1 MPLTTLPVK
10 GCVRERPPEG
20 RNERMATG
28 AVEVVA
34 SSITILNGANPKLP
48 FFVSE
53 AEAKAAGE
61 EAPREELRLRHR
73 HLDLRRPAMQRR
85 LRARAEVVKAMR
97 RYLEDEERF
106 VELETP
112 ILTKSTPEGARDYV
126 VASRVQQGQFYALP
140 QSPQLFKQLLM
151 VAGYDRYMQ
160 FARCFRDEDLRADRQ
175 PEFTQLDLEMSFVDQ
190 QTVLTMAEGLMR
202 HVFEHVGGILLP
214 RVFSRMTYAE
224 AMERFGSD
232 KPDLRFGL
240 ELVDVSAVVDG
251 CGFKVFDGAVQ
262 AGGCVKAL
270 RVPAEHAKGISN
282 VRVKK
287 GDVLQAAQRGGAR
300 GLAYARVA
308 MPEGGEG
315 GALRLDAIA
324 AIKDN
329 IAGERLE
336 ALLEALGP
344 CEEGDL
350 LLFGAGDTPTVNAS
364 MSAVRLHL
372 GADLGLIEAS
382 DQPHSVLWVT
392 DWPMFEFNAD
402 EQRLE
407 ALHHPFT
414 APALP
419 PGEAASA
426 ESLRGAKAYAY
437 DLVYNGV
444 EVGGG
449 SLRIHRA
456 EVQRAV
462 LESIGMSATEA
473 EAQFGFLL
481 RALEDGAPPHGGL
494 AFGVDRLVMLLT
506 GTSSIRDVIAFPKT
520 TAAQCLLTKA
530 PSGVSQAQLEELSLA
545 ITAKRGDASEAPGN
559 EDDGKEP

>member
-1 MPLTTLPVK
+1 
-10 GCVRERPPEG
+10 
-20 RNERMATG
+20 MATG

-262 AGGCVKAL
+262 GGGCVKAL

-336 ALLEALGP
+336 ALL
-344 CEEGDL
+344 
-350 LLFGAGDTPTVNAS
+350 
-364 MSAVRLHL
+364 
-372 GADLGLIEAS
+372 
-382 DQPHSVLWVT
+382 
-392 DWPMFEFNAD
+392 
-402 EQRLE
+402 
-407 ALHHPFT
+407 
-414 APALP
+414 
-419 PGEAASA
+419 
-426 ESLRGAKAYAY
+426 
-437 DLVYNGV
+437 
-444 EVGGG
+444 
-449 SLRIHRA
+449 
-456 EVQRAV
+456 
-462 LESIGMSATEA
+462 
-473 EAQFGFLL
+473 
-481 RALEDGAPPHGGL
+481 
-494 AFGVDRLVMLLT
+494 
-506 GTSSIRDVIAFPKT
+506 
-520 TAAQCLLTKA
+520 
-530 PSGVSQAQLEELSLA
+530 
-545 ITAKRGDASEAPGN
+545 
-559 EDDGKEP
+559 